1 MPPPGFVVR
10 AAVPLTH
17 SLRALQPRLAREMG
31 RKESPIGLPSEPHRP
46 EVASLSPS
54 SVFGM
59 SLLGVLFGFGVGLLV
74 AGAYGI
80 IILHRAWVGALATG
94 RGPESLNWAY

>member
-1 MPPPGFVVR
+1 MRNGQEGEP
-10 AAVPLTH
+10 
-17 SLRALQPRLAREMG
+17 QWQEC
-31 RKESPIGLPSEPHRP
+31 GLPSEPHCP
-46 EVASLSPS
+46 KVASLSPS

-59 SLLGVLFGFGVGLLV
+59 SLLGMLFRFGVGLLV

-94 RGPESLNWAY
+94 RGPESLNWVY